1 MCLWIPFKLL
11 FSAALIDGNLGVD
24 QQTCLFSIETQV
36 EPATGWRLRWLTCFA
51 VSSFWAS
58 WLFLINLNRKA
69 RACFMCWNHG
79 PMVSLLISSLSS
91 ARGSLESQM
100 NHWELLVEFGRH
112 SPETPFI
119 LWLTIWLC
127 LKIGAHHNP
136 SKSHIHDFLM
146 SFYRIGERVQRYMT
160 SSPLLRVVF
169 FWAKPG
175 LWWRQWWQ
183 DNSRLKIDDALS
195 GFLKDFGWCPKIRA
209 TTRAKLASS
218 GGPDP
223 EAVQNSD
230 SRKVKLQLAVGHG
243 STWKAPLQHLP
254 FDLDHSSRLKHI
266 NVYYI
271 NILCFMFGKFG
282 IIHPQSDPIVDTFA
296 RHGADGIANSPSQ
309 TSNCDTNSSKMIF
322 LGLSD
327 DLASVKTL
335 KKQTVNQWKAGAD
348 KTHMRTAQS
357 FQTRGLKSILFGNM
371 TRNKQVSKQLIIEL

>member
-79 PMVSLLISSLSS
+79 PMVSLLISFLSS

-169 FWAKPG
+169 FEQSQVYGGVNGGKTTPG
-175 LWWRQWWQ
+175 
-183 DNSRLKIDDALS
+183 SRLMMPSVASWKTSDDAQR
-195 GFLKDFGWCPKIRA
+195 FGPRLGPSWQVPEVQIRKPCRTVTA
-209 TTRAKLASS
+209 EKWNFSWQWAM
-218 GGPDP
+218 G
-223 EAVQNSD
+223 
-230 SRKVKLQLAVGHG
+230 
-243 STWKAPLQHLP
+243 QHEKHH
-254 FDLDHSSRLKHI
+254 FNICRLTS
-266 NVYYI
+266 
-271 NILCFMFGKFG
+271 
-282 IIHPQSDPIVDTFA
+282 IIH
-296 RHGADGIANSPSQ
+296 
-309 TSNCDTNSSKMIF
+309 
-322 LGLSD
+322 
-327 DLASVKTL
+327 
-335 KKQTVNQWKAGAD
+335 
-348 KTHMRTAQS
+348 
-357 FQTRGLKSILFGNM
+357 RG
-371 TRNKQVSKQLIIEL
+371 